1 VRTVACVCL
10 FSGGLLVSGA
20 QAEPVDMQPG
30 QWQITT
36 TVKVEGLPADSP
48 MPSEP
53 PPQVVE
59 RCLTLDDLV
68 PKPGDGQPGCKV
80 TEEKVLGDT
89 VKWEVA
95 CDAPEGG
102 AQGRGTGTITYS
114 GDSFE
119 GAFIMKMQL
128 EEGGDTTTMTSRL
141 EGKRLGDCEE

>member
-1 VRTVACVCL
+1 
-10 FSGGLLVSGA
+10 LVSDVQG
-20 QAEPVDMQPG
+20 EPVDMQPG

-36 TVKVEGLPADSP
+36 TVKIEGLPAGSP

-68 PKPGDGQPGCKV
+68 PKPGEGQPGCKV
-80 TEEKVLGDT
+80 TEQKIIGDT

-128 EEGGDTTTMTSRL
+128 EEGGDTATMTSRL